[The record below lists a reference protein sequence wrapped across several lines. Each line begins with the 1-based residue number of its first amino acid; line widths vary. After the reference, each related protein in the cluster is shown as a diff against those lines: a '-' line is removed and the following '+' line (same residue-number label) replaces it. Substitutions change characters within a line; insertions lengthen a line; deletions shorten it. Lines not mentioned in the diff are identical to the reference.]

1 MPYNLIDE
9 RWIPV
14 ARRSGR
20 VELIAP
26 AQVVERE
33 DPPLRIASSRPDF
46 DGALLELLVGLLQTA
61 AAPISEQDWE
71 REYDDPPT
79 VAALAR
85 RLSQVR
91 KAFFLD
97 GEGPR
102 FMQDLTVAKDAKAS
116 SEPIGA
122 LLIDRIGESGL
133 IEGPSLFAKPAR
145 FDALGY
151 PAAAAAL
158 MALQTYAPA
167 GGRGQLTSLRGGG
180 PLTTLIA
187 ADRLWATVWLNVLP
201 RPDFERR
208 VPGDVERDGPGDIF
222 PWMAKTRTSE
232 SKGGASTPPQDVHPL
247 QHLWGLP
254 RRVRLVIQADAAGT
268 CAVSGASGVPV
279 VQAYLNRPDG
289 TSYDGAYRHPWTPY
303 SLTKP
308 GEPWNP
314 KKAGADGLPYRDWP
328 LLATGSPE
336 RAPSA
341 VVSYFMSTRRRDRV
355 AQPRL
360 LAFGYALNKM
370 KPLRWCCAETPL
382 ISVAPKLAGAFAKGA
397 EGLVGASE
405 EVRQTLAGQ
414 VRAAW
419 SDRPGDLDVSAR
431 LNPAFWARTE
441 PGFFGTVAA
450 LKAALEAADS
460 AALARAREAWLAE
473 LHEAALALFDELVAA
488 PIDLAAPDLRRA
500 VKARRDLIRFTHP
513 SSTKPRKLLGL
524 PVDEPTAPDEPPRAR
539 RTRKEATT

>member
-14 ARRSGR
+14 ERRSGR

-33 DPPLRIASSRPDF
+33 DPPLRIASPRPDF
-46 DGALLELLVGLLQTA
+46 DGALLEFLVGLLQTA
-61 AAPISEQDWE
+61 AAPPSERAWE
-71 REYDDPPT
+71 KELDEPPT
-79 VAALAR
+79 VEALAR
-85 RLSQVR
+85 RLLKVR
-91 KAFFLD
+91 EAFFLD
-97 GEGPR
+97 GDGPR

-122 LLIDRIGESGL
+122 LLIDRIGESVL
-133 IEGPSLFAKPAR
+133 KESPALFAKPGR
-145 FDALGY
+145 FEALGY

-180 PLTTLIA
+180 PLTTLVMG
-187 ADRLWATVWLNVLP
+187 DDLWSSLWLNVLP
-201 RPDFERR
+201 RPEYEQR
-208 VPGDVERDGPGDIF
+208 VPGDPARDGPGAVF

-232 SKGGASTPPQDVHPL
+232 SNGGASTPPQKVHPL

-254 RRVRLVIQADAAGT
+254 RRVRLVIQADASGT
-268 CAVSGASGVPV
+268 CAVSGASGVAI
-279 VQAYLNRPDG
+279 VQEYLNRPDG

-336 RAPSA
+336 RAPA
-341 VVSYFMSTRRRDRV
+341 TVVSYFLSSRRRERV

-382 ISVAPKLAGAFAKGA
+382 ISVAPGLAGAFGEGV
-397 EGLVGASE
+397 EGLVAASE
-405 EVRQTLAGQ
+405 EARQTVSGQ

-431 LNPAFWARTE
+431 LNPAFWARSE
-441 PGFFGTVAA
+441 PGFFASVAS
-450 LKAALEAADS
+450 LKAALEADDS
-460 AALARAREAWLAE
+460 AALARTRETWLAE
-473 LHEAALALFDELVAA
+473 LHRCALALFDEFVAA
-488 PIDLAAPDLRRA
+488 PVDLAAPDLRRA
-500 VKARRDLIRFTHP
+500 VKARRDLVRFTHP
-513 SSTKPRKLLGL
+513 SSTKLRKLLGL
-524 PVDEPTAPDEPPRAR
+524 PVEEPTPSDKAKRAR
-539 RTRKEATT
+539 RPRKEATT